1 VKPGGGLNGRRH
13 HLNGHLYMYATRLI
27 AAASLLASTCIAMAA
42 DAPPGA
48 SSCSGCHAAGPNGQT
63 PVPPLQGRPASEIV
77 SQMAAFKSGE
87 RKGTIMD
94 RIVKGF
100 SDEETRAIAAW
111 YEQQK

>member
-1 VKPGGGLNGRRH
+1 
-13 HLNGHLYMYATRLI
+13 MDATRI
-27 AAASLLASTCIAMAA
+27 IVAAAAILASGSLVLAA

-48 SSCSGCHAAGPNGQT
+48 ASCSGCHATSTNAQT
-63 PVPPLQGRPASEIV
+63 PVPPINGRPAADIV

-94 RIVKGF
+94 RIAKGF

>member
-1 VKPGGGLNGRRH
+1 
-13 HLNGHLYMYATRLI
+13 MDATRI
-27 AAASLLASTCIAMAA
+27 IFAAAAILASGGVALAA

-48 SSCSGCHAAGPNGQT
+48 ASCSGCHAANPAAVQT
-63 PVPPLQGRPASEIV
+63 PVPPLNGRPAADIV

-94 RIVKGF
+94 RIAKGF
-100 SDEETRAIAAW
+100 SEEETRAIATW

>member
-1 VKPGGGLNGRRH
+1 MGATRIIVGAAAVLALNGMA
-13 HLNGHLYMYATRLI
+13 Y
-27 AAASLLASTCIAMAA
+27 AA

-63 PVPPLQGRPASEIV
+63 PVPPLQGRPASGIV

-94 RIVKGF
+94 RIAKGF

>member
-1 VKPGGGLNGRRH
+1 MN
-13 HLNGHLYMYATRLI
+13 ATRI
-27 AAASLLASTCIAMAA
+27 IVAAAVILASAGAA
-42 DAPPGA
+42 YAAEAPPGA
-48 SSCSGCHAAGPNGQT
+48 VSCSGCHAASPNVQT
-63 PVPPLQGRPASEIV
+63 PVPPLNGRPAAEIV

-94 RIVKGF
+94 RIAKGF

>member
-1 VKPGGGLNGRRH
+1 MN
-13 HLNGHLYMYATRLI
+13 ATRI
-27 AAASLLASTCIAMAA
+27 IVAAAITLASVGAALPA

-48 SSCSGCHAAGPNGQT
+48 DSCSGCHAANSSVT
-63 PVPPLQGRPASEIV
+63 PVPPLNGRPAADTV

-94 RIVKGF
+94 RIAKGF
-100 SDEETRAIAAW
+100 SEEETRAIAAW